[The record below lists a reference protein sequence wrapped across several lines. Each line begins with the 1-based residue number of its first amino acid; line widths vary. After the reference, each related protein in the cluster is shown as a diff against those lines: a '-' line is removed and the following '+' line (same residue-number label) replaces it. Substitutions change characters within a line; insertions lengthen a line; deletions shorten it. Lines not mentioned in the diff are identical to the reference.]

1 MFLFAITSSSDKYR
15 APSLLPI
22 QWVWED
28 LSPGSKMATADYTI
42 LLISEVKNSRSYTS
56 TPLINLHSTMIK

>member
-1 MFLFAITSSSDKYR
+1 MFLFAITCRSDKYR

-28 LSPGSKMATADYTI
+28 LSPGSKMATADSI
-42 LLISEVKNSRSYTS
+42 LPISEVKNSRSYTS
-56 TPLINLHSTMIK
+56 LPSKMFIA